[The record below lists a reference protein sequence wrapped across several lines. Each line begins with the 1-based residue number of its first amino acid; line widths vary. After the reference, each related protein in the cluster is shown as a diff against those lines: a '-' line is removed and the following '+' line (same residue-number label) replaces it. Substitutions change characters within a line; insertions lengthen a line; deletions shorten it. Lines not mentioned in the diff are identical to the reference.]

1 MKKLIL
7 SAVVLSVLLCTPAAF
22 ADGYLFTLKE
32 EIAVPFSLDSD
43 IERVPIS
50 SEIMYKAD
58 TIDEIYDFVSEDSIV
73 DIIYNCDIELFD
85 APNDPYYASQW
96 NLSDT
101 NALYAYEKGLRGDG
115 VKIGIIDS
123 GINYGHEDIN
133 TDKIVRRY
141 NVFDETEDVTDELG
155 HGSFVSGIIGADTN
169 NGIGVA
175 GIADNADIAMYKIF
189 NAKNTSLEN
198 FIVGFDRAIEDGCDV
213 INLSLGVDTT
223 DIATINQLQAMVNR
237 AVGKNIIVVAAVG
250 NNYDSRKNYPAA
262 CDNVIGVGSV
272 NKSHTRSSFS
282 NYNNSVFVTAP
293 GEYLVSTWYGSS
305 SSYAPNGGVYTGNL
319 NYKGTSF
326 SAPLVTAMAALA
338 KQVNKDMTVDEFG
351 ELLIETSTDLGAEG
365 YDTSYGYGLVNIEK
379 FTDKLFEKYPF
390 FINFSKD
397 NSKIKIFNNY
407 SEAIPMYKAG
417 YSNGAMQSLSKETVP
432 IGITETD
439 LTTIADCDS
448 VKLFFWQDMTPVW
461 DVIDIE

>member
-282 NYNNSVFVTAP
+282 NYNTSVFVTAP
-293 GEYLVSTWYGSS
+293 GEYLVSTWYGLV

-351 ELLIETSTDLGAEG
+351 ELLIETSTDLGDDG

-390 FINFSKD
+390 FINVSKD
-397 NSKIKIFNNY
+397 NSKIRIFNNY

-432 IGITETD
+432 IGITETE
-439 LTTIADCDS
+439 LTTITDCDS
-448 VKLFFWQDMTPVW
+448 VKLFFWQDMIPVW

>member
-1 MKKLIL
+1 M
-7 SAVVLSVLLCTPAAF
+7 
-22 ADGYLFTLKE
+22 
-32 EIAVPFSLDSD
+32 
-43 IERVPIS
+43 
-50 SEIMYKAD
+50 
-58 TIDEIYDFVSEDSIV
+58 
-73 DIIYNCDIELFD
+73 
-85 APNDPYYASQW
+85 
-96 NLSDT
+96 
-101 NALYAYEKGLRGDG
+101 
-115 VKIGIIDS
+115 
-123 GINYGHEDIN
+123 
-133 TDKIVRRY
+133 
-141 NVFDETEDVTDELG
+141 
-155 HGSFVSGIIGADTN
+155 
-169 NGIGVA
+169 
-175 GIADNADIAMYKIF
+175 
-189 NAKNTSLEN
+189 
-198 FIVGFDRAIEDGCDV
+198 GFDRAIEDGCDV
-213 INLSLGVDTT
+213 INLSLGKYTT
-223 DIATINQLQAMVNR
+223 DIATINQFQAMVNR
-237 AVGKNIIVVAAVG
+237 AAEKNIIVVAAVG

-293 GEYLVSTWYGSS
+293 GEYLVSTWYGASGSYNIANTHSTSS
-305 SSYAPNGGVYTGNL
+305 
-319 NYKGTSF
+319 GTSF

-379 FTDKLFEKYPF
+379 FTDKLFENYPF
-390 FINFSKD
+390 FINVSKD
-397 NSKIKIFNNY
+397 NSKIRIFNNY

>member
-1 MKKLIL
+1 MKKLFF
-7 SAVVLSVLLCTPAAF
+7 SAVVLSVLLCAPAAF

-58 TIDEIYDFVSEDSIV
+58 TIDEIYNFVNEDSIV

-101 NALYAYEKGLRGDG
+101 HALYAYEKGLRGDG

-133 TDKIVRRY
+133 TDKIVQRY
-141 NVFDETEDVTDELG
+141 NVFDETDNVTDEYG
-155 HGSFVSGIIGADTN
+155 HGSFVSGIIGADVN

-175 GIADNADIAMYKIF
+175 GIADKAEIAMYKIF
-189 NAKNTSLEN
+189 NEKNTSLEN
-198 FIVGFDRAIEDGCDV
+198 FIIGFDRAIEDGCDV
-213 INLSLGVDTT
+213 INLSLGVNTT
-223 DIATINQLQAMVNR
+223 DIATINQFQEMVNR
-237 AVGKNIIVVAAVG
+237 AAEKNIIVVAAVG
-250 NNYDSRKNYPAA
+250 NNSNSTYNYPAA

-272 NKSHTRSSFS
+272 NKSNTRSSFS
-282 NYNNSVFVTAP
+282 NYNKSVFVTAP
-293 GEYLVSTWYGSS
+293 GEDLASTWYGASGSYNIANTHSTSS
-305 SSYAPNGGVYTGNL
+305 
-319 NYKGTSF
+319 GTSF
-326 SAPLVTAMAALA
+326 STPLVTAMAALA

-390 FINFSKD
+390 FINVSKD
-397 NSKIKIFNNY
+397 NSKIRIFNNY